1 MEKIMIRLICSC
13 FLIFLIFAGCADDG
27 AHDVP
32 DYSNAKQMTITFAW
46 PSDYGKCF
54 DPRNPEIKIS
64 DIPAGTEYFTVTAI
78 DIQNNNFSHGG
89 GTVYNR
95 GNGKI
100 GLGTLGEY
108 YGPCPSQ
115 SPHGYGTYEF
125 TVLAYNSD
133 DVVIGIGS
141 HFKDF
146 P

>member
-1 MEKIMIRLICSC
+1 MIRFLTFCLVT
-13 FLIFLIFAGCADDG
+13 FLIFTGCSDDSTNNP
-27 AHDVP
+27 A
-32 DYSNAKQMTITFAW
+32 DYSNAKKMTITFTW
-46 PSDYGKCF
+46 PSDYGTCF
-54 DPRNPEIKIS
+54 DLRNPEIKIS
-64 DIPAGTEYFTVTAI
+64 DIPEGTEYFGVNVI
-78 DIQNNNFSHGG
+78 DIQNNNHRHGG

-95 GNGKI
+95 GTGKI

-108 YGPCPSQ
+108 YGPCPSK

-141 HFKDF
+141 HSKEF

>member
-1 MEKIMIRLICSC
+1 MMKPIYFC
-13 FLIFLIFAGCADDG
+13 FLIFLMFSGCADDNI
-27 AHDVP
+27 HDAA
-32 DYSNAKQMTITFAW
+32 DHSNAKQMTVTFSW
-46 PSDYGKCF
+46 PSDYGTCF
-54 DPRNPEIKIS
+54 DPRNPEIKIK
-64 DIPAGTEYFTVTAI
+64 DIPAGTEYFKVSAI

-95 GNGKI
+95 GTGKI

-125 TVLAYNSD
+125 TVLACNSK
-133 DVVIGIGS
+133 DVVIGVGS
-141 HFKDF
+141 HYKDF

>member
-1 MEKIMIRLICSC
+1 MIRLIGSC
-13 FLIFLIFAGCADDG
+13 LLVFLIFAGCTDDG
-27 AHDVP
+27 TQNSQ
-32 DYSNAKQMTITFAW
+32 DYSNAKQMKITFTW
-46 PSDYGKCF
+46 PSDYGSCF
-54 DPRNPEIKIS
+54 DPRNPEITIS
-64 DIPAGTEYFTVTAI
+64 DIPAGTEYFQVTAI

-95 GNGKI
+95 GTGKI

-108 YGPCPSQ
+108 YGPCPSR

-125 TVLAYNSD
+125 TVLAYNSN

-141 HFKDF
+141 HVKDF